1 MSEENYNEEAEQIDE
16 ISDAAKAEYNKKNN
30 EKTRQKTALAI
41 DRAIKYPDQRGYLK
55 DLKRRRIRGAK
66 LVGQL
71 NNEETEIDESAGSDT
86 LKPGSQGGTKT
97 EMLATFTSLLAQL
110 GKEDLT
116 SLFND
121 SIKKYSPDN
130 VPSATAPGKTGMPQ
144 MAMAKLG
151 VKEDLDAMFAS
162 DSDLTEDFKER
173 ASTIFE
179 AAIELRA
186 NLEIARLEEEYSSA
200 LEEEVATIKEDLST
214 KVDQYLNYV
223 VEQWIEENE
232 IAIETSLRAD
242 IAEDFMQ
249 GLYNLFAESNI
260 HVPEEKID
268 VLGELHDKILEL
280 ESALDESINSQLEL
294 KAIIN
299 EAEKEA
305 AFDEVCEGLA
315 ATQVEKLRTLAEGVE
330 FNDMASYSRKL
341 DILKDKYFT
350 EKKITSTNIITETV
364 EASQEPAASV
374 PAEMSQ
380 YVSAI
385 SKSLK

>member
-1 MSEENYNEEAEQIDE
+1 MSNDKSVI
-16 ISDAAKAEYNKKNN
+16 
-30 EKTRQKTALAI
+30 
-41 DRAIKYPDQRGYLK
+41 
-55 DLKRRRIRGAK
+55 
-66 LVGQL
+66 
-71 NNEETEIDESAGSDT
+71 ETEIDESAGSDT

-121 SIKKYSPDN
+121 SMKKYNPDN

-186 NLEIARLEEEYSSA
+186 NLEIARLEEEYSAA
-200 LEEEVATIKEDLST
+200 LEEEVSTIKEDLST

-223 VEQWIEENE
+223 VEQWIVENE
-232 IAIETSLRAD
+232 IAIETSLRSD
-242 IAEDFMQ
+242 IAEDFMS

-260 HVPEEKID
+260 RVPEEKID
-268 VLGELHDKILEL
+268 VLGELHDKIVEL
-280 ESALDESINSQLEL
+280 ESALDESINSKLEL
-294 KAIIN
+294 QAIIN

-350 EKKITSTNIITETV
+350 EKKITSTNIITEEV
-364 EASQEPAASV
+364 EAGQEPAAPV
-374 PAEMSQ
+374 PAEMTK
-380 YVSAI
+380 YMTAI
-385 SKSLK
+385 SRSLK

>member
-1 MSEENYNEEAEQIDE
+1 MSNDKSVI
-16 ISDAAKAEYNKKNN
+16 
-30 EKTRQKTALAI
+30 
-41 DRAIKYPDQRGYLK
+41 
-55 DLKRRRIRGAK
+55 
-66 LVGQL
+66 
-71 NNEETEIDESAGSDT
+71 ETEIDESAGSDT

-97 EMLATFTSLLAQL
+97 ETLAAFTSLLAQL

-116 SLFND
+116 HFFND

-186 NLEIARLEEEYSSA
+186 NLEIARLEEEYSAA
-200 LEEEVATIKEDLST
+200 LEEEVASVKEDLST

-232 IAIETSLRAD
+232 IAIEKSLRSD

-364 EASQEPAASV
+364 EAGNEPAAPV
-374 PAEMSQ
+374 PAEMSK
-380 YVSAI
+380 YMSAI
-385 SKSLK
+385 SRSLK

>member
-1 MSEENYNEEAEQIDE
+1 MSNDK
-16 ISDAAKAEYNKKNN
+16 S
-30 EKTRQKTALAI
+30 AI
-41 DRAIKYPDQRGYLK
+41 
-55 DLKRRRIRGAK
+55 
-66 LVGQL
+66 
-71 NNEETEIDESAGSDT
+71 ETEIDESAGSDT

-97 EMLATFTSLLAQL
+97 ETLAAFTSLLAQL

-116 SLFND
+116 HFFND
-121 SIKKYSPDN
+121 SIKKYNPDN

-144 MAMAKLG
+144 MAMAKIG

-186 NLEIARLEEEYSSA
+186 NLEIARLEEEYTAA

-330 FNDMASYSRKL
+330 FNDMASYTRKL

-350 EKKITSTNIITETV
+350 EKKITSTNIITESV
-364 EASQEPAASV
+364 EAGQEPAAPV

-380 YVSAI
+380 YISAI
-385 SKSLK
+385 SRSLK